1 MRLDIWLA
9 IALGGAILGTS
20 GLAHGQDAEEEG
32 MGREEA
38 TAPESGAAAGTE
50 EDVDADA
57 DVEVRKEGDKTVT
70 VIRFSG
76 LDISGELKSPQLLYF
91 LTRLRAE
98 FDRPKLPHRSFIPEL
113 VRSSHGEEF

>member
-1 MRLDIWLA
+1 MRLHIG
-9 IALGGAILGTS
+9 IALVLAAVVLGAS
-20 GLAHGQDAEEEG
+20 GVAHGQDAGDED

-38 TAPESGAAAGTE
+38 AAPDSGEAAGGE
-50 EDVDADA
+50 EDADA

-113 VRSSHGEEF
+113 LRSSHGEEF